1 MLCYIVD
8 RLKLI
13 EKQSGFLRL
22 ISYLHTKGERP
33 ITTIMEET
41 GIPVHQLYSS
51 IEKGKSMGLVT
62 TRVDIS
68 SYPNKNLIDLT
79 EKGRKMGD
87 KILEML
93 EILNS
98 D

>member
-1 MLCYIVD
+1 MDV
-8 RLKLI
+8 LKTI

-22 ISYLHTKGERP
+22 ISYLHMNDEKAL
-33 ITTIMEET
+33 TTIIDET
-41 GIPVHQLYSS
+41 GIPVHQLYRS
-51 IEKGKSMGLVT
+51 IEKGKELKLIT
-62 TRVDIS
+62 TAIDNS
-68 SYPNKNLIDLT
+68 SYPNRNMVKLT
-79 EKGRKMGD
+79 EKGRKMGE

>member
-1 MLCYIVD
+1 MD
-8 RLKLI
+8 ALKTI

-22 ISYLHTKGERP
+22 ISYLHMNGEKAL
-33 ITTIMEET
+33 TTIIDET
-41 GIPVHQLYSS
+41 GIPVHQLYRS
-51 IEKGKSMGLVT
+51 IEKGKELKLIT
-62 TRVDIS
+62 TAIDNS
-68 SYPNKNLIDLT
+68 SYPNRNMIKLT
-79 EKGRKMGD
+79 EKGRKMGK